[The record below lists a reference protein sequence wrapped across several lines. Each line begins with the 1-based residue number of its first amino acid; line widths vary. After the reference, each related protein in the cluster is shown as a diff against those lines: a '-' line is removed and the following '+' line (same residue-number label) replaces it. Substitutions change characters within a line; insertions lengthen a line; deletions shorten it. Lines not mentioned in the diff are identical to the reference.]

1 MNETHEDLVKAYLRY
16 FKASEWWEKNRSVRS
31 YAAVQ
36 KELRAIMKI
45 AKERNTEIRLE
56 KKQVDQNKREQRLK
70 RTN

>member
-1 MNETHEDLVKAYLRY
+1 MNDVHEDLVKAYLRY
-16 FKASEWWEKNRSVRS
+16 FKANEWWEKNRSVRS

-45 AKERNTEIRLE
+45 AKERNKEIRLE
-56 KKQVDQNKREQRLK
+56 KKQADQIKKEQRSK